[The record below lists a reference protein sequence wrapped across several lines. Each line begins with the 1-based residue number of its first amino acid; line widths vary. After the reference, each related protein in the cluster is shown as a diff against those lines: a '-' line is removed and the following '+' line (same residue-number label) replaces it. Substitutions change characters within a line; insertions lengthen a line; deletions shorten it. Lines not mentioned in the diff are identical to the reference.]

1 MSKIKIFAL
10 GGLNEMG
17 KNMYVVEVNKDIFV
31 FDAGLKYPDDTMLGV
46 DYLIPNFDYLKNNKT
61 RIKGIFVTHGHD
73 EQMGAICDILEFLP
87 KIKVYGTK
95 FTLDVI
101 KKEMQE
107 SNQDYKKYNLM
118 EIKPHQKISFRENSI
133 FPISLTHDVP
143 EAVGYV
149 LNTKD
154 GSIVYTSN
162 FVFDSTMQTY
172 YKTDIGKL
180 AYIGKQNVLCLLSE
194 SIYATKE
201 GFTAPSNRTY
211 DLLKSTINK
220 YDKRILYNVF
230 QHQLYRI
237 QELFDALIQTHRN
250 IVVLGKALEKLIYD
264 SIDNGYLKFDKE
276 RILPLSHINDNNIV
290 VIISDEREKAFSN
303 LKRIVKGYDKFLKLT
318 SEDTLV
324 FASPIYDGLEKD
336 STKLFDDVSKIGCN
350 LVIVSK
356 KYKSFHASIEDL
368 MMMINLM
375 QPKYYFPVIGEYRHQ
390 VANKELALKLNM
402 NEENIL
408 LKLNGQVVYFENGV
422 LKDNNEIIPTSD
434 ILIDGNTSSDIGE
447 LVIKDREMLADNGIV
462 VVVATLDKKTK
473 QILAGPEILTR
484 GFVYVKDNI
493 DLIKESSSL
502 AINVINNNVTNNYV
516 DYNKIRNQIREVLG
530 DYFMDE
536 TECRPM
542 ILTVIGEV

>member
-1 MSKIKIFAL
+1 
-10 GGLNEMG
+10 
-17 KNMYVVEVNKDIFV
+17 
-31 FDAGLKYPDDTMLGV
+31 
-46 DYLIPNFDYLKNNKT
+46 
-61 RIKGIFVTHGHD
+61 
-73 EQMGAICDILEFLP
+73 
-87 KIKVYGTK
+87 
-95 FTLDVI
+95 
-101 KKEMQE
+101 
-107 SNQDYKKYNLM
+107 
-118 EIKPHQKISFRENSI
+118 
-133 FPISLTHDVP
+133 
-143 EAVGYV
+143 
-149 LNTKD
+149 TKD

-230 QHQLYRI
+230 QNQLYRI

>member
-230 QHQLYRI
+230 QNQLYRI

-350 LVIVSK
+350 LVKLSK
-356 KYKSFHASIEDL
+356 IY
-368 MMMINLM
+368 
-375 QPKYYFPVIGEYRHQ
+375 
-390 VANKELALKLNM
+390 
-402 NEENIL
+402 
-408 LKLNGQVVYFENGV
+408 
-422 LKDNNEIIPTSD
+422 
-434 ILIDGNTSSDIGE
+434 
-447 LVIKDREMLADNGIV
+447 
-462 VVVATLDKKTK
+462 
-473 QILAGPEILTR
+473 
-484 GFVYVKDNI
+484 
-493 DLIKESSSL
+493 
-502 AINVINNNVTNNYV
+502 
-516 DYNKIRNQIREVLG
+516 
-530 DYFMDE
+530 
-536 TECRPM
+536 
-542 ILTVIGEV
+542 